1 MDTLKKPSNVVEGW
15 IDALF
20 LQRINYNYDSEEISL
35 AQELRGPNIIKIN
48 KIITKTINNEEYELI
63 IMEKALLR
71 DLGKLNEF
79 FFIGSFLKIIY
90 NPFEEKCGDNLMR
103 FYSKQI
109 IDALEILNK
118 YYFVHFDIKPENLL
132 ININLI
138 IKLTDF
144 GLLTTVKNEQ
154 EIIIPGGSHGYLS
167 PEYYKKAKVSSQEA
181 KKQDYFALGSTLF
194 FLKYGQHLIKY
205 KKYDSPILNREAIID
220 ILDKQFGY
228 IKSRPMTQDNFINFL
243 INLIH
248 FEPKDRSK
256 FDEIYGDQWL
266 NENSENIEMIVN
278 TNENNE
284 EKLVMELQKS
294 DFLIKK
300 EKDLK
305 GKRKKKFIFKKKQ
318 KEQH

>member
-1 MDTLKKPSNVVEGW
+1 M
-15 IDALF
+15 
-20 LQRINYNYDSEEISL
+20 
-35 AQELRGPNIIKIN
+35 
-48 KIITKTINNEEYELI
+48 
-63 IMEKALLR
+63 
-71 DLGKLNEF
+71 
-79 FFIGSFLKIIY
+79 
-90 NPFEEKCGDNLMR
+90 
-103 FYSKQI
+103 
-109 IDALEILNK
+109 
-118 YYFVHFDIKPENLL
+118 
-132 ININLI
+132 
-138 IKLTDF
+138 
-144 GLLTTVKNEQ
+144 
-154 EIIIPGGSHGYLS
+154 
-167 PEYYKKAKVSSQEA
+167 
-181 KKQDYFALGSTLF
+181 
-194 FLKYGQHLIKY
+194 KYGQHLIKY

-305 GKRKKKFIFKKKQ
+305 GKRKKKIIFKKKQ